1 MINEF
6 KDNMKPVMDMAEI
19 NKKTAEKLIAL
30 QSAYVTEV
38 VNASLSQ
45 MKTLSETKDP
55 KAALDLQVKYLK
67 DAESKMTEVAEKEIA
82 ALAAAKAEL
91 TAVVESS
98 LEDLSSAPYFAELQK
113 FMSAKA

>member
-1 MINEF
+1 MINEL
-6 KDNMKPVMDMAEI
+6 KDSMKPVMDMAEI

-82 ALAAAKAEL
+82 ALAEAKAEL
-91 TAVVESS
+91 STLVEKSLTDLATAQ
-98 LEDLSSAPYFAELQK
+98 PFAELQK
-113 FMSAKA
+113 FMAAKS

>member
-1 MINEF
+1 MMNEI
-6 KDNMKPVMDMAEI
+6 KDSMKPVMAMAEI
-19 NKKTAEKLIAL
+19 NKKTAEALISL
-30 QSAYVTEV
+30 QSSYVTEV
-38 VNASLSQ
+38 VNASLAQ
-45 MKTLSETKDP
+45 MKTLSETKDA
-55 KAALDLQVKYLK
+55 KAALELQVAFLK
-67 DAESKMTEVAEKEIA
+67 DAEAKMTEVAEKEIA

>member
-1 MINEF
+1 MMNEF
-6 KDNMKPVMDMAEI
+6 KDSMKPVMDMVEI

-45 MKTLSETKDP
+45 MKTLAETKDP
-55 KAALDLQVKYLK
+55 KAALDLQVKFLK

-82 ALAAAKAEL
+82 ALSEAKTEL
-91 TAVVESS
+91 TTLVEKSMT
-98 LEDLSSAPYFAELQK
+98 DLASAQPFADLQK
-113 FMSAKA
+113 FMAAKS